1 MTLVSKFGIIVAEAL
16 SGDIIAIFRLKTF
29 ITDML
34 GGEENWDQK
43 EREEQ
48 KIMRNFCE
56 EQGTIQL
63 WILKFKTV

>member
-34 GGEENWDQK
+34 GGEENWD
-43 EREEQ
+43 
-48 KIMRNFCE
+48 
-56 EQGTIQL
+56 
-63 WILKFKTV
+63 

>member
-1 MTLVSKFGIIVAEAL
+1 MTLVRKFGIIVAEAL
-16 SGDIIAIFRLKTF
+16 SGDIFAIFRLKIF
-29 ITDML
+29 MTDML

-56 EQGTIQL
+56 EQGTIQF